1 MALLQEAGDGLRQV
15 WIAKRGKMRITRIEG
30 IPLRIPFT
38 HGGPPPS
45 FAGKPRT
52 TMDILLVRVETDAGL
67 VGWGDGF
74 GASIF
79 ADTKRVLDEFVAPL
93 ASGRVL
99 GHPSE
104 LTEDLQVKLHN
115 LGRGGPPI
123 FALSGLDIAL
133 WDLAGK
139 AAGKPLHTL
148 LRGDGAGSRDSLRV
162 YASLLRYSTPQLVAT
177 NVERALRDGYEI
189 IKLHEITVE
198 AAQAARNAAGPAIPI
213 MVDTNC
219 PWQGDEAVANA
230 RRFATMDPLWIEEP
244 VWPPEDHETLARV
257 RREAGVAVAAGE
269 NAVTAPA
276 LAQMIAAGAVDYA
289 QPSVSRIG
297 GVTEFLKVAEAAR
310 RHGVRL
316 APHSPY
322 FGPGFVAT
330 LHLLAAHET
339 DIAVERFFVDLEA
352 TPFSSQ
358 VEVANGR
365 VSVPSGPGLGVEP
378 EPELIERYRTA

>member
-1 MALLQEAGDGLRQV
+1 MK
-15 WIAKRGKMRITRIEG
+15 IARVDG

-45 FAGKPRT
+45 YAGKPRT
-52 TMDILLVRVETDAGL
+52 TMDTLLVRVETDTGL

-79 ADTKRVLDEFVAPL
+79 ADTKHVLDEFVAPL
-93 ASGRVL
+93 AVGREL
-99 GHPSE
+99 DHPSA
-104 LTEDLQVKLHN
+104 LIEDLQVRMHN

-133 WDLAGK
+133 WDIAGK
-139 AAGKPLHTL
+139 AAGKPVHAM
-148 LRGDGAGSRDSLRV
+148 LRDDGTPARESLRV
-162 YASLLRYSTPQLVAT
+162 YASLLRYGTPDLVT
-177 NVERALRDGYEI
+177 RNVERAVRDGFDL
-189 IKLHEITVE
+189 IKLHEITLE
-198 AAQAARNAAGPAIPI
+198 AAQAARDVTGRDIPI

-219 PWQGDEAVANA
+219 PWRGDDAVRNVRHLGAMN
-230 RRFATMDPLWIEEP
+230 PLWVEEP
-244 VWPPEDHETLARV
+244 VWPPEDHETLARC
-257 RREAGVAVAAGE
+257 RKETGLAIAAGE

-276 LAQMIAAGAVDYA
+276 LIHMIAAGAVDYA

-297 GVTEFLKVAEAAR
+297 GITEFLKVAQAAR
-310 RHGVRL
+310 EHGVRL

-330 LHLLAAHET
+330 VHLLAAHET

-352 TPFSSQ
+352 TPFADQIRVS
-358 VEVANGR
+358 NGR
-365 VSVPSGPGLGVEP
+365 VDVPMGPGLGVEP
-378 EPELIERYRTA
+378 ERKLIARYRVD

>member
-1 MALLQEAGDGLRQV
+1 M
-15 WIAKRGKMRITRIEG
+15 KITRVEA

-52 TMDILLVRVETDAGL
+52 TMDTLLVRVETDAGL
-67 VGWGDGF
+67 VGWGDAF

-79 ADTKRVLDEFVAPL
+79 PATQRVLDEFVAPL
-93 ASGRVL
+93 AVGRTL

-115 LGRGGPPI
+115 LGRGGPPV

-139 AAGKPLHTL
+139 AAGKPLRAL
-148 LRGDGAGSRDSLRV
+148 LGGGSGGGRDSLRA
-162 YASLLRYSTPQLVAT
+162 YASLLRYGEPRLVAA
-177 NVERALRDGYEI
+177 NVERALRDGYGL
-189 IKLHEITVE
+189 IKLHEITAE
-198 AAQAARNAAGPAIPI
+198 AAEAARRAAGPAVPI

-219 PWQGDEAVANA
+219 PWRGDDAVAHA
-230 RRFATMDPLWIEEP
+230 RRLAAMDPLWIEEP

-269 NAVTAPA
+269 NATTAPA
-276 LAQMIAAGAVDYA
+276 LAQIVAAGAVDYA

-297 GVTEFLKVAEAAR
+297 GVTEFLKAADAAR

-330 LHLLAAHET
+330 LHLLAVHED

-352 TPFSSQ
+352 TPFAGQ
-358 VEVANGR
+358 VDVVGGR
-365 VSVPSGPGLGVEP
+365 VAVPSGPGLGVEP
-378 EPELIERYRTA
+378 EPELIARYRVA